1 MELKDTVDDMLSES
15 YKDRF
20 RAEFF
25 QAKIRYEKLDSMLTK
40 YEAGIEYGEYPFQYL
55 TFIPQCDYVLLKE
68 QRDAMRQ
75 YIHAMALRAVIEK
88 IDLSEPS
95 K

>member
-1 MELKDTVDDMLSES
+1 MDLKDTVDDMLSES

-25 QAKIRYEKLDSMLTK
+25 QAKIRYEKLDSMLIK
-40 YEAGIEYGEYPFQYL
+40 YEAGVEYGEYSYQYQ

-88 IDLSEPS
+88 IDLSEPI